1 MSQKSECIN
10 HLVSMKKDAILS
22 QSRSMVNVRR
32 RRFMYELLRA
42 CCSTISLR
50 AASAILEEATSPG
63 WISAPVISAAVLDV
77 CYQKERFTK
86 AYGAAGTPQRVFLIA
101 SITKPIIATAA
112 MVLKD
117 RGYLALKDRAVKFV
131 PEFGGQGRDDVTIQY
146 LLTHTAGLP
155 DTLPQVRQLLAR
167 RAGLE
172 EFLKATCKVPLLFAP
187 GTAFSYSNLGILV
200 VKEIIERIMRVPL
213 KEFLKTE
220 IFGPLAMNA
229 SSLGLGGR
237 TIESTAQNQ
246 SRTDGLNPNS
256 LYSRE
261 LVAPW
266 GGIHSTAPDLT
277 RFLHYFVNPTHTP
290 LKVETAREMLR
301 NHCEG
306 LNQPWGIGWMLARS
320 HDINYAVRP
329 SWRRYGWSI
338 LLSNPDEATA
348 FGARCSGS
356 TFGHYGV
363 SGTIAWADPQRSVS
377 MVLLTTKPVRHSR
390 DGVLGPVS
398 DLISQL

>member
-1 MSQKSECIN
+1 MANMQ
-10 HLVSMKKDAILS
+10 
-22 QSRSMVNVRR
+22 RR
-32 RRFMYELLRA
+32 QFLYELLRA
-42 CCSTISLR
+42 CFSTIPLR

-63 WISAPVISAAVLDV
+63 WISAPAIDAAVLDV
-77 CYQKERFTK
+77 CYRKEHYAK
-86 AYGAAGTPQRVFLIA
+86 AYGAAGTPQRVFVIT
-101 SITKPIIATAA
+101 SISKPIVATAA

-117 RGYLALKDRAVKFV
+117 RGNLALKDRVVKFV
-131 PEFGGQGRDDVTIQY
+131 PEFGGQGRDDVTIQH

-155 DTLPQVRQLLAR
+155 DVLPQSRQLLAR
-167 RAGLE
+167 EAGLE
-172 EFLKATCKVPLLFAP
+172 EFLKATCKVPLLFTP
-187 GTAFSYSNLGILV
+187 GTTLSYSNLGILV
-200 VKEIIERIMRVPL
+200 VKEIIERITSVPL
-213 KEFLKTE
+213 KQFLKTE
-220 IFGPLAMNA
+220 IFEPLAMNG

-246 SRTDGLNPNS
+246 SRTDELNPNS

-261 LVAPW
+261 LGAPW

-277 RFLHYFVNPTHTP
+277 RFLHYFVNPTDTP

-306 LNQPWGIGWMLARS
+306 RNQPWGIGWMLAGS
-320 HDINYAVRP
+320 HDAGYKVRP
-329 SWRRYGWSI
+329 SWHRYGWSA
-338 LLSNPDEATA
+338 LLSNPEEGPA
-348 FGARCSGS
+348 FGSHCSAS

-363 SGTIAWADPQRSVS
+363 SGTIAWADPQRGVS
-377 MVLLTTKPVRHSR
+377 MVLLTTKRVRHSR